1 MLKMLFNIHNYKKM
15 GTEIKNNPNGFVGD
29 QAKEIIYGI
38 FLIPFLSA
46 LTILT
51 LLFLLGFTSVLIDTP
66 STLAKVFFFF
76 VLFATLVLFFIV
88 RGLVRMSKKVSKH
101 IFSDTSSQQN
111 TSIDNSKHIYDAEF
125 TVKE

>member
-1 MLKMLFNIHNYKKM
+1 M